1 MTENGLSKLLN
12 GNLIRATLELK
23 KEKDVSENKYLE
35 EMHEKIKSIGY
46 EVTGVLQDIDNKNI
60 YHISITK
67 EDIC

>member
-23 KEKDVSENKYLE
+23 KEKDVSEDKYLK